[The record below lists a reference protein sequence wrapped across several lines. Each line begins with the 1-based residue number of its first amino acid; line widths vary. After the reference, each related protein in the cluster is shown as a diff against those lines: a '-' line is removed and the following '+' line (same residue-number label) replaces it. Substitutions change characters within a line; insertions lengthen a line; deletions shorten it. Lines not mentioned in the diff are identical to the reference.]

1 MPAKPEQL
9 IKFNFFKLVFEIP
22 PRAING
28 FLVRRDRSLNLLMP
42 K

>member
-9 IKFNFFKLVFEIP
+9 VRFNFFILLFEIP
-22 PRAING
+22 PRAIEG
-28 FLVRRDRSLNLLMP
+28 LLFKRERDLNLLIP